1 MGEVLNFNAYRTA
14 QNNGQNAHTEC
25 NLTFDEHIKYV
36 DALVLAGIIDET
48 TGKSMKQQITA
59 NFSAKTQSNMPFA
72 ANNVFQEQ
80 SGTHTTLQNG
90 LKPAPLFDFGQSEFL
105 KARNCLLKYLQN
117 LDIELTEADLKEIE
131 SVVLELEKAAI
142 SASQAK
148 NAENALDA
156 LKSTNELAKERLI
169 TGSMLYNGQQTPPQK
184 VFTRDEIAKMS
195 TAEFIKNE
203 PAINYQLQNGLL

>member
-1 MGEVLNFNAYRTA
+1 MGDIVNLNEYRLK
-14 QNNGQNAHTEC
+14 QNNGQNTHTQC
-25 NLTFDEHIKYV
+25 NLTFDEHLKYV
-36 DALVLAGIIDET
+36 DALVLAGIIDEN

-59 NFSAKTQSNMPFA
+59 NFPAKIQSNTPFTA
-72 ANNVFQEQ
+72 DNVLQNPTN
-80 SGTHTTLQNG
+80 THTTLQNG
-90 LKPAPLFDFGQSEFL
+90 EKPAPLFDFRQSEFL
-105 KARNCLLKYLQN
+105 KARDCLLKYLQN

-142 SASQAK
+142 MASEAK
-148 NAENALDA
+148 NGQNALDA

-169 TGSMLYNGQQTPPQK
+169 TGPMMSNGGQTPPQK

-203 PAINYQLQNGLL
+203 PMINYQLQNGLL